1 LTGVEQHIRQRGDVR
16 LLIVDAIDV
25 NPTANVRKML
35 RPLQTLATKFKI
47 AVVLV
52 GHLTKNQGVS
62 PLMQVRGPVGL
73 VAVARTVSLVAAK
86 DGRFLFMQVKN
97 NLAPTGP
104 ALAYR
109 SETRLVGDIEAAAAV
124 WEPQPVAVTVEDLAK
139 PASRAARPSEE
150 LDGAKLFLKVML
162 VDGRWPAK
170 ELQREAGEAGI
181 SLATLRR
188 AANDLGVMRERE
200 GGIGANGKWFW
211 RLPDEPVPAGLL
223 STKVLS
229 G

>member
-1 LTGVEQHIRQRGDVR
+1 
-16 LLIVDAIDV
+16 
-25 NPTANVRKML
+25 
-35 RPLQTLATKFKI
+35 
-47 AVVLV
+47 
-52 GHLTKNQGVS
+52 
-62 PLMQVRGPVGL
+62 
-73 VAVARTVSLVAAK
+73 
-86 DGRFLFMQVKN
+86 
-97 NLAPTGP
+97 
-104 ALAYR
+104 
-109 SETRLVGDIEAAAAV
+109 
-124 WEPQPVAVTVEDLAK
+124 
-139 PASRAARPSEE
+139 
-150 LDGAKLFLKVML
+150 ML

-211 RLPDEPVPAGLL
+211 RLPDEPVPTGLL